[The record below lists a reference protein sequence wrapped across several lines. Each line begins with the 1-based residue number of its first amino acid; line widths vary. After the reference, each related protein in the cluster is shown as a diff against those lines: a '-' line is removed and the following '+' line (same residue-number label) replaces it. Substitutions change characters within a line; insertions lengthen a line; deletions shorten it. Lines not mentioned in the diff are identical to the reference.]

1 MKSVSLILILFLSFC
16 LHAQNATTTKLQ
28 FWRGELSMNDRL
40 QIPFLFSLEKNG
52 KKYKMSILNG
62 EEKIN

>member
-28 FWRGELSMNDRL
+28 FWRGELGMNDRL
-40 QIPFLFSLEKNG
+40 EIPFLFSLEK
-52 KKYKMSILNG
+52 M
-62 EEKIN
+62 EKNTK